1 MSDTHTVKNVI
12 SQKPDIVM
20 THFIPTAFGIPR
32 KYEDETSNAYFYF
45 NADEYLSKMKHKS
58 IWLAGHTHDT
68 GRKVIQ
74 LSSKKITLLLNPIGY
89 PMETNRLDDLNSRKC
104 SAMLDF

>member
-1 MSDTHTVKNVI
+1 
-12 SQKPDIVM
+12 M

-32 KYEDETSNAYFYF
+32 KYEDEISNAYFYF
-45 NADEYLSKMKHKS
+45 NAYEYLAKMKHKS

-74 LSSKKITLLLNPIGY
+74 LGSKKITLLLNPIGY
-89 PMETNRLDDLNSRKC
+89 PMETNSRYDLKNRSL